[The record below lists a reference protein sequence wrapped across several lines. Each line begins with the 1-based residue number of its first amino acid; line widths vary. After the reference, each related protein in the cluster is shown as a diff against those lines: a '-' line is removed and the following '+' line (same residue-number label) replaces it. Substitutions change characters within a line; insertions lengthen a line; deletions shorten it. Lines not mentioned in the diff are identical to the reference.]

1 MKKRIN
7 IFITAAAILFL
18 CAGCSAGSSKDNSEM
33 SSANVASGDET
44 VANEL
49 TIPED
54 MEPVYGSS
62 IKDGEYEI
70 AVESSSSMFK
80 ITSCRLVA
88 EKGQLTAEMVMGG
101 KGYLYIFNGKGADAR
116 EEEYIPFAE
125 NENGEHTFTMKI
137 DALDKAVECA
147 AYSKNKEKWYDRTLL
162 FRADSL
168 PLDAFADGTFNT
180 VQSLG
185 LADGEY
191 TVSVKLEGGSGKA
204 SVMSP
209 AEMTVK
215 NGEAAARLIWSSNNY
230 DYMIVD
236 GKRYDMIEGQ
246 EYSTFIIPVSCFDRK
261 ITVSADTTAMSTPHE
276 IEYTLYF
283 DSASIL
289 P

>member
-1 MKKRIN
+1 MKRIHV
-7 IFITAAAILFL
+7 FLMTALILLL
-18 CAGCSAGSSKDNSEM
+18 CAGCSADSSGDTSEI
-33 SSANVASGDET
+33 SSANVASGGET
-44 VANEL
+44 GANEL

-62 IKDGEYEI
+62 IKDGEYDI
-70 AVESSSSMFK
+70 AVESSSSMFR
-80 ITSCRLVA
+80 ITSCRLIA
-88 EKGQLTAEMVMGG
+88 ENGQLTAVMTMGG
-101 KGYLYIFNGKGADAR
+101 KGYLYIFNGKGADAS
-116 EEEYIPFAE
+116 EEAQIPFEE
-125 NENGEHTFTMKI
+125 NQNSEHTFTMQI

-168 PLDAFADGTFNT
+168 PLDAFAEDTLNT
-180 VQSLG
+180 AQSLG

-215 NGEAAARLIWSSNNY
+215 NGEAAAKLIWSSKNY

-236 GKRYDMIEGQ
+236 GKRYDMTDGQ
-246 EYSTFIIPVSCFDRK
+246 EKSTFIIPVSCFDRK
-261 ITVSADTTAMSTPHE
+261 ISVKADTTAMSTPHE

-283 DSASIL
+283 DSASIM